1 MPKIVWEEVD
11 LEDGEKGLIVTDDA
25 NTGHTVAEGCIGEI
39 INEAFGA
46 IEVLVEA
53 VQAEKPEP
61 ELRELAEASYHLLR
75 SELETRLDILD
86 GFPRRD
92 LRPKHRDCRV
102 ILTRASKVFARKS
115 PLLED
120 REFDV
125 NQYANDAVNF
135 IKALHLCLK
144 EDTTTAFRES
154 VRRGYLNVATPL

>member
-25 NTGHTVAEGCIGEI
+25 NAGHTVAEGCIGEI

-53 VQAEKPEP
+53 VQAKKSKP
-61 ELRELAEASYHLLR
+61 ELRKLAEASYHLLR
-75 SELETRLDILD
+75 SELETRLDVLD
-86 GFPRRD
+86 GFPRKD

-102 ILTRASKVFARKS
+102 ILTRASKVFARNS

-144 EDTTTAFRES
+144 EDTTKAFRES
-154 VRRGYLNVATPL
+154 VRRGYINVATHL